1 MVSAGKVTLK
11 FEVDIAELEQKIAR
25 SKNAIASLKTQTDQ
39 TSTGLQKVGQ
49 QSTTT
54 AVQFQT
60 LSQGAINLTT
70 SFAQTYT
77 SLSNLQRAQTTV
89 AAAQISL
96 ERAED
101 LEQRK
106 LVMLNKERQKEIK
119 DLDKI
124 RLLTNEHA
132 TSVRDLAVKQQKLSD
147 AQDQANDVNILFGIN
162 LLNVGF
168 SALQTGKSMLD
179 MARAAKSTADGVG
192 GVTKSVGVLSKAL
205 TFLQAHPVFLIVS
218 GAFLLWEFVLSK
230 VIKEMTGVDASLE
243 GLIKQATGLD
253 KMKSATEI
261 LGNEFNSTGQQI
273 QFVSNTMSSAES
285 SMITSV
291 GNVGSSVKQLK
302 ADFANVSTG
311 IQELAAAWEGVTGPP
326 SVLDYMKRLN
336 SEISTIVS
344 DINMLTETGVEME
357 GAKKLIL
364 DDILDDNKKISDA
377 LWEQVKAGTLTSEEY
392 EKQLD
397 LLDKQVE
404 LRKEALR
411 QAEQQILK
419 EKQLAEAIEQT
430 SKKNDKF
437 KFGIDIAERIGFAAD
452 GIRKEILNLTG
463 RDIGNVANSISF
475 HDALRV
481 ANVEQ
486 YLSDVKK
493 HGLGGSAQNVF
504 DYLNRQGD
512 WYAKMQYDNAIRS
525 YADNQIRQN
534 GYGGGRIGTNFFGTG
549 FFKSSGATAAFQV
562 PRGSIA
568 VPAWVRQNIARKNAF
583 GKSEDFLWYNALKG
597 FAGEPTGAM
606 GRTLA
611 DKVKRGQVSG
621 PDLSGGLGLLSFFG
635 LDSEIR
641 GMASEALASIDL
653 NDPNAGSQIRSAVK
667 TISNTVRSMT
677 ASITAAPSSVGID
690 FAVGEFTEGYRR
702 AGAYIY
708 SRGKITGRRTQY
720 IPPVLKRAFSPA
732 EIERQIRQDIM
743 WGGFKLTSGFL
754 SNVQLLAEMGST
766 DFNNTGIISEAS
778 TKLNLNENQVF
789 NVRFNPQRGDLEL
802 QDRIRWVDRLGTI
815 STGAITL

>member
-11 FEVDIAELEQKIAR
+11 FEVDIADLESKIAR
-25 SKNAIASLKTQTDQ
+25 SKNAIAGLEGAANRTTQNLAKT
-39 TSTGLQKVGQ
+39 GQ

-89 AAAQISL
+89 AAATVSL
-96 ERAED
+96 ERSQD
-101 LEQRK
+101 LIQRK
-106 LVMLNKERQKEIK
+106 MYQLQREREKEVKDYEKIK
-119 DLDKI
+119 
-124 RLLTNEHA
+124 LLSREVA
-132 TSVRDLAVKQQKLSD
+132 TAKRDEAVKVQKLSD

-168 SALQTGKSMLD
+168 SAIQTGKSMLD
-179 MARAAKSTADGVG
+179 MARAAKDTASGVS
-192 GVTKSVGVLSKAL
+192 GVTKSVGFLSKAL

-230 VIKEMTGVDASLE
+230 VVKEMTGVDASLE
-243 GLIKQATGLD
+243 GLLKQATGLD
-253 KMKSATEI
+253 KMKDSTEI
-261 LGNEFNSTGQQI
+261 LGTEMNNVGQEI
-273 QFVSNTMSSAES
+273 QFVSNTMTSAES

-291 GNVGSSVKQLK
+291 GNVGMSVKQLK
-302 ADFANVSTG
+302 ADFTNVGTG
-311 IQELAAAWEGVTGPP
+311 IQELAAAWEGMTGPP

-344 DINMLTETGVEME
+344 DINMLTESGLEME
-357 GAKKLIL
+357 NAKKLIL
-364 DDILDDNKKISDA
+364 DDILDDNKKIADS
-377 LWEQVKAGTLTSEEY
+377 LFEQVKAGTLTTDEY
-392 EKQLD
+392 IKQLD

-411 QAEQQILK
+411 QAEEQIRK
-419 EKQLAEAIEQT
+419 EKELAQAIEQT

-475 HDALRV
+475 DDALRV

-486 YLSDVKK
+486 YLSDVRK

-525 YADNQIRQN
+525 YADQQIRAN

-562 PRGSIA
+562 ARGSIK
-568 VPAWVRQNIARKNAF
+568 VPSWVTENIARKNAF
-583 GKSEDFLWYNALKG
+583 GKSEDFLWYNALRG
-597 FAGEPTGAM
+597 LAGEKTGAM

-611 DKVKRGQVSG
+611 DKVKRGDARG
-621 PDLSGGLGLLSFFG
+621 PNIVGMGLLNFFG
-635 LDSEIR
+635 LDDQIR
-641 GMASEALASIDL
+641 GEASEALASINL
-653 NDPNAGSQIRSAVK
+653 NDPAAPGQIRSAVSK
-667 TISNTVRSMT
+667 LNNKIRTMASSISAGP
-677 ASITAAPSSVGID
+677 ASIGID
-690 FAVGEFTEGYRR
+690 FAVGEYEQYRR
-702 AGAYIY
+702 PVGTATTVRGT
-708 SRGKITGRRTQY
+708 SRYTRTRY
-720 IPPVLKRAFSPA
+720 GTFSRLKRAFSPT
-732 EIERQIRQDIM
+732 EIEAQIRRDIM
-743 WGGFKLTSGFL
+743 WGGFTLTSGFL
-754 SNVQLLAEMGST
+754 SNVQLLAEMRST

-778 TKLNLNENQVF
+778 AKLNLNENQVF
-789 NVRFNPQRGDLEL
+789 NIRFNPRRGDIEL
-802 QDRIRWVDRLGTI
+802 QDRIRWTDRLNTI
-815 STGAITL
+815 STGAIVI